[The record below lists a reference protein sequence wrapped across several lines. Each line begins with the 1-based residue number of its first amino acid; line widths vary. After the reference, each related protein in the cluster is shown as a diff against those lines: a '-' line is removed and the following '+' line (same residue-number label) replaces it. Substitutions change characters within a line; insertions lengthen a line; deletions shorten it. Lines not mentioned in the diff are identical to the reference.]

1 MKVSFGEVKFSSPIK
16 VKRKTKATRKRAT
29 VPLKSIL
36 KKRPYQP
43 LGDEGISKDKANN
56 APSNLELGHMS
67 LSSLVWSGEA
77 SSLSFGQR
85 RSISKQPPT
94 PLKTQGR
101 FSEGGIVSSSRI
113 QILQSISEDSSES
126 TLASTTTRARRRL
139 SASSS
144 SEPPSVRLRRKRRAR
159 GENEKE
165 NSRANK
171 RNKNRDHIYPNNKPD
186 ESVPTWRKGI
196 MKALEEAGDK
206 KRAEYFVIESQ
217 LRLILEVWSK
227 LEETFVEEASNKKGS
242 KEDQICE
249 LIAKLALDLE
259 LSHRKLVRF
268 LKGDAE
274 QKLTNQ
280 SIDVIQSRLNDWLK
294 SDHPPHSP
302 K

>member
-1 MKVSFGEVKFSSPIK
+1 
-16 VKRKTKATRKRAT
+16 
-29 VPLKSIL
+29 
-36 KKRPYQP
+36 
-43 LGDEGISKDKANN
+43 
-56 APSNLELGHMS
+56 
-67 LSSLVWSGEA
+67 
-77 SSLSFGQR
+77 
-85 RSISKQPPT
+85 
-94 PLKTQGR
+94 
-101 FSEGGIVSSSRI
+101 
-113 QILQSISEDSSES
+113 
-126 TLASTTTRARRRL
+126 
-139 SASSS
+139 
-144 SEPPSVRLRRKRRAR
+144 
-159 GENEKE
+159 
-165 NSRANK
+165 
-171 RNKNRDHIYPNNKPD
+171 
-186 ESVPTWRKGI
+186 